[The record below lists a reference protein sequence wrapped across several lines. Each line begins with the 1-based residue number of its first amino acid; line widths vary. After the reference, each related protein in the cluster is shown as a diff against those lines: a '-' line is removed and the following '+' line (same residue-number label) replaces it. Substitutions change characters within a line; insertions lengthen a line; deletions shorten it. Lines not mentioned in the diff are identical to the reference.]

1 MSKSS
6 EQRQAHRDALVDA
19 AQAAI
24 ARRGLAGLR
33 AREIAAKAG
42 CALGSIYNLV
52 EDMDE
57 LTLLVGA
64 RTLGRLDS
72 ALASAEAPGPPANA
86 DQATDRLVAVAI
98 AYCRFA
104 RANLNL
110 WRALFEHRMAD
121 GRPVPAWATDQHMR
135 LFAHI
140 APPLRVIVPST
151 DEADLALLART
162 LFAAVHGVV
171 LLGVEQKTVAV
182 PQEALEQEIEQL
194 VRSVCKGLLRG

>member
-1 MSKSS
+1 MSKSP
-6 EQRQAHRDALVDA
+6 ELRQVQRDALVDA

-24 ARRGLAGLR
+24 EQRGLAGLR

-42 CALGSIYNLV
+42 CALGAIYNLV

-57 LTLLVGA
+57 LALLVGY
-64 RTLGRLDS
+64 RTIARLDS
-72 ALASAEAPGPPANA
+72 ALASAAAPRPLANA
-86 DQATDRLVAVAI
+86 DEACDRLVAVAI
-98 AYCRFA
+98 AYCRFV

-121 GRPVPAWATDQHMR
+121 GKPVPAWATDQHMR
-135 LFAHI
+135 LFVHI
-140 APPLRVIVPST
+140 APPLRVIVPSA

-162 LFAAVHGVV
+162 LFAAVHGIV

-194 VRSVCKGLLRG
+194 VRLVCAGLVRG